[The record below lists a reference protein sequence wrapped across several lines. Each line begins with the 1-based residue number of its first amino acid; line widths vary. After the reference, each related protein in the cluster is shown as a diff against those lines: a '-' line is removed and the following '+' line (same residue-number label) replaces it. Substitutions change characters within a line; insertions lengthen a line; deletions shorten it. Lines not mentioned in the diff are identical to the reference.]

1 VSSLVRTE
9 VLKQRTLRTFL
20 AGWAAAPVVAALAT
34 IAIFAAA
41 GRNGNDPLDSRS
53 LVHAVGAPTGVV
65 TVVALLLGVVGM
77 AGEYRHETI
86 TDTFLSRPRRR
97 DVLTAKLAAYA
108 ITGAVLATAAAA
120 VSAAVAVPW
129 LHSRGIPIELDVDL
143 LRTVAGG
150 VVTSALYGALGVS
163 IGALI
168 RNQTAA
174 CAVVLVWLLAVEG
187 IIGDVFAGSAFVQ
200 WLPAAAAHAIV
211 DVGARGDAL
220 PAPVAAAVF
229 GAYVCV
235 AAAVATR
242 STLRRDV
249 T

>member
-1 VSSLVRTE
+1 MSSLVRTE
-9 VLKQRTLRTFL
+9 LLKQRTLRTFL
-20 AGWAAAPVVAALAT
+20 AGWAAAPVIAALAT

-41 GRNGNDPLDSRS
+41 GRDGNDPLDSRS
-53 LVHAVGAPTGVV
+53 LLHAVGAPTGVV
-65 TVVALLLGVVGM
+65 TVIALLLGVVGM
-77 AGEYRHETI
+77 TGEYRHETI
-86 TDTFLSRPRRR
+86 TTTFLARPRRR

-108 ITGAVLATAAAA
+108 ITGAVLSTAAAA

-187 IIGDVFAGSAFVQ
+187 ILGDVFAGSTFVD

-211 DVGARGDAL
+211 DVSPRDAL
-220 PAPVAAAVF
+220 PPPIAAAVF
-229 GAYVCV
+229 GAYVLV